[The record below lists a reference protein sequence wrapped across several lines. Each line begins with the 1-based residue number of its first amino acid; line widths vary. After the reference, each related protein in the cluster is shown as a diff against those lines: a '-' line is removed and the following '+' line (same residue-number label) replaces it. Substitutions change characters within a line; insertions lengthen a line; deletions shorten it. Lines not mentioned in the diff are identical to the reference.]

1 MSGGSLYIAL
11 SGIDAAQTGLD
22 AVSENVANAD
32 TPGYLAEQV
41 ALGNQQL
48 PGSPI
53 GDGVSVLGVTQSA
66 NQFTR
71 QIELAS
77 NAASSYATQLSSIL
91 GEVQSSSFA
100 EPSSSGIAEQ
110 MNTLFND
117 FGAVADQPTELAPR
131 QQLLAA
137 ASGLA
142 STFAQ
147 AASGL
152 EQIYQSSTAGATNL
166 VTSVNQQL
174 GEVAALNGQIAATN
188 VAAGG
193 ANTLIDARNQLVDKL
208 AAEIGAS
215 VVPAQQGQINLV
227 VGGVA
232 LVTGNQAASLAIS
245 VGAQSPPTA
254 ANTASVTL
262 ATSGTAVPVAAGT
275 LGATLVALN
284 TNIPR
289 YATQLNQT
297 AQSLASAINQ
307 QLASGTS
314 VSATGT
320 GSQAGIPLFVGTGG
334 AALDAANIAVNP
346 ALDANPMLL
355 AASGATYSPGDGSN
369 AQAVASLETSP
380 SGPGALWAGIVGQ
393 VGLDVANANALATT
407 ANATYQ
413 QAYQAEQSTSGV
425 DVNTQ
430 MVNMVTYQ
438 QAYQAAAKVISTVA
452 QTLQSLLQSV

>member
-22 AVSENVANAD
+22 TVSENVANAN
-32 TPGYLAEQV
+32 TPGYLSEQV

-48 PGSPI
+48 PGSQI
-53 GDGVSVLGVTQSA
+53 GDGVSVLGVTQA
-66 NQFTR
+66 TNQFTR

-77 NAASSYATQLSSIL
+77 NAASSYATQLASIL

-117 FGAVADQPTELAPR
+117 FGTVADQPTELAPR

-137 ASGLA
+137 ASSLA
-142 STFAQ
+142 ASFAQ

-152 EQIYQSSTAGATNL
+152 EQIYHSSTVGATNL
-166 VTSVNQQL
+166 VATVNQQL

-193 ANTLIDARNQLVDKL
+193 ANTLIDARNRLVDAL
-208 AAEIGAS
+208 ASEIGAS

-232 LVTGNQAASLAIS
+232 LVTGDRAETLAITAP
-245 VGAQSPPTA
+245 AQSPPTT

-262 ATSGTAVPVAAGT
+262 AASGTVVPVTSGT
-275 LGATLVALN
+275 LGATLAALN

-297 AQSLASAINQ
+297 AQSLAGAINQ

-314 VSATGT
+314 VAATGT
-320 GSQAGIPLFVGTGG
+320 GSQAGIPLFVGAGG
-334 AALDAANIAVNP
+334 ATLDAANMVVNP
-346 ALDANPMLL
+346 ALAANPMLL

-369 AQAVASLETSP
+369 AQAVANLETSP
-380 SGPGALWAGIVGQ
+380 SGPGALWAGFVGQ
-393 VGLDVANANALATT
+393 VGLDVANANALQTT
-407 ANATYQ
+407 ASATYQ
-413 QAYQAEQSTSGV
+413 QAYQAEQSASGV

-430 MVNMVTYQ
+430 MVSMVTYQ

>member
-1 MSGGSLYIAL
+1 MSGGSLSIAL

-22 AVSENVANAD
+22 TVSENVANAN
-32 TPGYLAEQV
+32 TPGYLSESV

-48 PGSPI
+48 PGNPI
-53 GDGVSVLGVTQSA
+53 GDGVSVVGVTQSA

-77 NAASSYATQLSSIL
+77 NAASNYASQLSSIL
-91 GEVQSSSFA
+91 GEVQSSSFV

-110 MNTLFND
+110 MNSLFND
-117 FGAVADQPTELAPR
+117 FATVADQPTELAPR
-131 QQLLAA
+131 QQLIAA
-137 ASGLA
+137 ASSLA
-142 STFAQ
+142 SAFSQ
-147 AASGL
+147 AATGL
-152 EQIYQSSTAGATNL
+152 EQVYQSSTVGATTL
-166 VTSVNQQL
+166 VATVNQQL
-174 GEVAALNGQIAATN
+174 AEVASLNGQIAATN

-193 ANTLIDARNQLVDKL
+193 ANTLIDTRNQIVDKL

-232 LVTGNQAASLAIS
+232 LVTGNQSEKLAVS
-245 VGAQSPPTA
+245 VGSQSPPTA

-262 ATSGTAVPVAAGT
+262 ASSGTQVPVVSGT

-284 TNIPR
+284 TNIPK
-289 YATQLNQT
+289 YTNQLDQV
-297 AQSLASAINQ
+297 AASLAGAVNQ
-307 QLASGTS
+307 QLAAGTS
-314 VSATGT
+314 VGAGGT
-320 GSQAGIPLFVGTGG
+320 GSQAGIPLFVGAGG
-334 AALDAANIAVNP
+334 APISAASIEVNP
-346 ALDANPMLL
+346 ALAANPMLL
-355 AASGATYSPGDGSN
+355 AAAGATYAAGDGSN
-369 AQAVASLETSP
+369 AQAVANLETAP
-380 SGPGALWAGIVGQ
+380 GGPGAQWAGIVGQ

-407 ANATYQ
+407 ANASYQ